1 MKLDA
6 KNRKRYADRFRYFA
20 SNMGMYFL
28 PDRIADLPWS
38 RTQARLTDAERDE
51 IARRAAYC
59 VKLPDGAEVPSGD
72 AFVTGKF
79 KFPFFARHHHSSY
92 FFDIYPHLR
101 MMPEGMR
108 FLYMAEDVD
117 WDLPAPT
124 FVKSRPVTDGPS
136 MSAICRMDSIR
147 HFRFIEDVV
156 PYDRKSDIVVSRN
169 EVRNQPWRSRL
180 LEMYCGN
187 PRFDFGQVNTDAGR
201 PEWVRPFMSIDE
213 QLGHKFIMCIR
224 GHDVATNLKWVMSS
238 NSIAVMP
245 RPDVESWYMEGLLQ
259 GGVHYIEIK
268 PDYSDLP
275 ERIDHYLSHPE
286 EAREIIENAHSWV
299 DRFRDTRIEQQ
310 VMREAVRRYFIQTGQ
325 MNQDMP

>member
-20 SNMGMYFL
+20 SNMAMYFL
-28 PDRIADLPWS
+28 PDRMADIPWRRFHS
-38 RTQARLTDAERDE
+38 RLSDTALEDIT
-51 IARRAAYC
+51 RRASYY
-59 VKLPDGAEVPSGD
+59 VKLPGGAEVPEGES
-72 AFVTGKF
+72 FLTGKF

-101 MMPEGMR
+101 MMPDGMR

-117 WDLPAPT
+117 WELPAPT
-124 FVKSRPVTDGPS
+124 FVKSRPVTAGPS
-136 MSAICRMDSIR
+136 MSAICRMNSIR
-147 HFRFIEDVV
+147 HFRFVEDEV
-156 PYDRKSDIVVSRN
+156 PYEKKKDIVVSRN
-169 EVRNQPWRSRL
+169 EVRDQPWRSRL
-180 LEMYCGN
+180 LEMYCGD
-187 PRFDFGQVNTDAGR
+187 PRFDFGQINSDVGR

-224 GHDVATNLKWVMSS
+224 GNDVATNLKWVMSS

-245 RPDVESWYMEGLLQ
+245 RPDVESWYMEGLLK
-259 GGVHYIEIK
+259 GGVHYIEVK

-275 ERIDHYLSHPE
+275 ERIDHYLSHPD
-286 EAREIIENAHSWV
+286 EAEEIIANAHRWV

-310 VMREAVRRYFIQTGQ
+310 VMREAVCRYFVQTGQ
-325 MNQDMP
+325 TDPEKP